1 MINTAGCDVHTANP
15 AGVFRSGLQVA
26 ADSTRRGV
34 SASCSPP
41 SCLMEYRLPSA
52 STSDAPRA
60 YSTRPCVHVLR
71 VRLLGE
77 LRGCSVASSASAAM
91 RNVAQREST
100 SKLLRVGLFCRV
112 HGDLGSLETS
122 VRRGSLTAEAAL
134 MLLMTLALMELG
146 NNH

>member
-26 ADSTRRGV
+26 ADSMRRGV